1 MYRSIQFSKQFLLL
15 FRLLFKHVK
24 EDRLLKQTNNKKIN
38 IKIAYMHIIKVG
50 GVILHVKW

>member
-1 MYRSIQFSKQFLLL
+1 MLKRIDY
-15 FRLLFKHVK
+15 
-24 EDRLLKQTNNKKIN
+24 LKQTNHKKIN